1 MTSLREELAADQGKP
16 TQCSMC
22 KWLGSLEPKVRAEWV
37 EELADRSWTHASV
50 HRAIIR
56 REAPVTRS
64 SVEGHRTNGHKV

>member
-1 MTSLREELAADQGKP
+1 MTSLRDELAADQGKP

-22 KWLGSLEPKVRAEWV
+22 KWLSGLDAKGRAEWGDV
-37 EELADRSWTHASV
+37 LADRSYTHASV

-64 SVEGHRTNGHKV
+64 SVESHRTNGHKS